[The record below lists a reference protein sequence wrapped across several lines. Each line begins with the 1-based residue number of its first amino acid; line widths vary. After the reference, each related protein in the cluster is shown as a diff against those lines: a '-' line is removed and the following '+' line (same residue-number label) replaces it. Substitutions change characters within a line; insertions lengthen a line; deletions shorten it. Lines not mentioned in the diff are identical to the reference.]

1 MKILDIITE
10 DTKYNKQFDILE
22 SLVTHLAVVKNT
34 NEEIIWESLED
45 HRGEIDPYLVFQ
57 LFEKSDKNPRAG
69 GLSKAG
75 VKKYRREH
83 PGSKIQTAV
92 TAKPSKLKPGSKAA
106 KRRKSFCARM
116 RGMKKHN
123 TSAKTARDPNS
134 NINKSL
140 RRWHC

>member
-22 SLVTHLAVVKNT
+22 SFIKHLAVEENI
-34 NEEIIWESLED
+34 NEEMIWESLED
-45 HRGEIDPYLVFQ
+45 DAGEIDPNLVFK

-92 TAKPSKLKPGSKAA
+92 TTKPSKLKPGSKAA

-116 RGMKKHN
+116 RGMKKRN